1 MLSSDKNELFLIH
14 ILCNS
19 FYYITFAKVIDIYCI
34 LKGFEMEITYKT
46 KELKKCAEDAKYSI
60 RRLGQLVS
68 DNYTKRITALFSA
81 NTLEDVRN
89 LPGNY
94 HELTGNRKGQWA
106 CSLSGNYRLIFE
118 PHEKPIPT
126 NENGQYLWC
135 EIKAV
140 EIDEI
145 VDYHK

>member
-1 MLSSDKNELFLIH
+1 
-14 ILCNS
+14 
-19 FYYITFAKVIDIYCI
+19 
-34 LKGFEMEITYKT
+34 MEITYKT

-60 RRLGQLVS
+60 RRLGQIVS

-106 CSLSGNYRLIFE
+106 CSISGNYRLIFE

-126 NENGQYLWC
+126 NKNGQYIWC